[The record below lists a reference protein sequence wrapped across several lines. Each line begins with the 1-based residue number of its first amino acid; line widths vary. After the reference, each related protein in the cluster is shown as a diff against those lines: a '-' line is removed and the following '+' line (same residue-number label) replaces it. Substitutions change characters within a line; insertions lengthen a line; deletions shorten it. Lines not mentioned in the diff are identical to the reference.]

1 VPPAQ
6 FHHVYNQFTVRAQR
20 RDELKEFLKCAGIP
34 TEIYYPLCLH
44 LQTAYSYL
52 GYRLGQMP
60 IAEQTSKEV
69 LSLPVYPELTDAQ
82 QDMVVQA
89 IENFY
94 VRQR

>member
-1 VPPAQ
+1 
-6 FHHVYNQFTVRAQR
+6 
-20 RDELKEFLKCAGIP
+20 
-34 TEIYYPLCLH
+34 
-44 LQTAYSYL
+44 
-52 GYRLGQMP
+52 MP

-89 IENFY
+89 IGNFY